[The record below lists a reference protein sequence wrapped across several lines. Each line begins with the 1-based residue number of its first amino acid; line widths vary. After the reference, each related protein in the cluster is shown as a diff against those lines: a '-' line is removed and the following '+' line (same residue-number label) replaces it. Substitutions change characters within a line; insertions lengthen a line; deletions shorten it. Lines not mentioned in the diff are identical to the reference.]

1 MKESRGWK
9 RKKRKIKNN
18 DKGRIYQILD
28 YIFKEYDKDFRKTF
42 QFAEFEDFMALNE
55 ILQEIKETNKKFI
68 KISYVKKQFKISNS
82 AIRYLRNIY
91 VESNGYDMSLKCNLV
106 SISLALLAIM
116 ASMLL
121 SYITD
126 YVENYVVSIILYFQ
140 R

>member
-1 MKESRGWK
+1 M
-9 RKKRKIKNN
+9 
-18 DKGRIYQILD
+18 D